1 MTGERDAADNASGP
15 ARRARDDMNKLT
27 RLLPGGD
34 AAQSPSYPPAL
45 MALIDR
51 YLAPLLAENARLV
64 DRIREQAEEIDGLQ
78 EQLRQLLRSC

>member
-1 MTGERDAADNASGP
+1 
-15 ARRARDDMNKLT
+15 MNKLT

-34 AAQSPSYPPAL
+34 AALSPFYPPAL

-51 YLAPLLAENARLV
+51 FLASLLAENARLV

-78 EQLRQLLRSC
+78 EQLRQLEQQVAALGRDG